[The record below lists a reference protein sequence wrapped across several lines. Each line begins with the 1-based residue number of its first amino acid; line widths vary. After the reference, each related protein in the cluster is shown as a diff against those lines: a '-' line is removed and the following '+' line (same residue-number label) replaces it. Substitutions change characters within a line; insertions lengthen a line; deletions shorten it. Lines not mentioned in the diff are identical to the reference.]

1 MKIRVALPMLAMT
14 LMPAFASH
22 AAELPADE
30 TMNVVRNGEQASIT
44 GAPGNFVGNARI
56 DPLFAARAP
65 STVSAGAVTFQPG
78 ARSISSSGPDAGGHL
93 RHRLDT
99 TSRGREDRHQTG

>member
-1 MKIRVALPMLAMT
+1 MLAMT

-30 TMNVVRNGEQASIT
+30 TMSVVRNGEQASIT

-56 DPLFAARAP
+56 DPLFAARHP
-65 STVSAGAVTFQPG
+65 
-78 ARSISSSGPDAGGHL
+78 
-93 RHRLDT
+93 RLF
-99 TSRGREDRHQTG
+99 RQAQ